1 MPRNEG
7 ETPIMKN
14 ETIIVL
20 RRCIAALTA
29 NGAPNCEAVKEA
41 RGLLAKLGPM
51 EKPVYRLEFWSYSS
65 VAHSITGNVYDNPKF
80 KNGSI
85 VYTSKVLKLDLENKV
100 AETENSIY
108 KLS

>member
-1 MPRNEG
+1 MPGNEG
-7 ETPIMKN
+7 ETPTMKN

-41 RGLLAKLGPM
+41 RGLLAKL
-51 EKPVYRLEFWSYSS
+51 EKPVYRLEFWSYNS
-65 VAHSITGNVYDNPKF
+65 VAQSITGNVYNNPKF